1 MRTPIDPTP
10 VAVEEERCTSDGHT
24 TASLLPDDE
33 PYRRHAQA
41 VSTCGAGGSGWLGR
55 TSIPNTDSST
65 VRRERGGSFGIHTDS
80 SGPCVPK
87 IYTEFEQ
94 TALPT
99 NDDRYETPADR
110 ASDAHLLVAERAFGE
125 RGGRPERSATT
136 VSENARPDGEWED
149 VDDVSWTLLNV
160 DGIARAYRKTVHPI
174 LRADGLDPERDRP
187 THEWLRERDLRP
199 MLYALR
205 EYHDRTFVEFWE
217 GDLGYG
223 ETESDRTR
231 TADAGGSHD
240 WATDDRRTVEALE
253 SFLTSRRDRKGLA
266 ESSIR
271 TLRYRLDR
279 YVRAYSEANGTDDLV
294 TPVARGSDA
303 PAYEAVDACWAAFD
317 RLHAD
322 LDAGTTKRR
331 VHLAVSNWY
340 AHLVRRKRAALNPA
354 DGLDDEFDWSTA
366 DADDADTPCLSNAH
380 VRALHRAA
388 ETAEERLLVL
398 ALCAWGLRPG
408 EVARLHARQFVL
420 DPSDDEVPY
429 VEFEER
435 KNGPGQVSL
444 LYGLDELEERLG
456 AVSAVDSDAGG
467 GDGYLFL
474 SPHAS
479 RDHVS
484 RWTVWNRFGS
494 LADRAG
500 LPEEIDGVAPSPKM
514 GRRFWYD
521 AYASS
526 LDVVLESLD
535 EIAAEQG
542 SSSAD
547 VVLRNYLSDARARQ
561 LRREYMR
568 DRLADAF
575 E

>member
-1 MRTPIDPTP
+1 M
-10 VAVEEERCTSDGHT
+10 S
-24 TASLLPDDE
+24 
-33 PYRRHAQA
+33 
-41 VSTCGAGGSGWLGR
+41 
-55 TSIPNTDSST
+55 
-65 VRRERGGSFGIHTDS
+65 
-80 SGPCVPK
+80 
-87 IYTEFEQ
+87 
-94 TALPT
+94 
-99 NDDRYETPADR
+99 ET
-110 ASDAHLLVAERAFGE
+110 
-125 RGGRPERSATT
+125 
-136 VSENARPDGEWED
+136 RPDVEWD
-149 VDDVSWTLLNV
+149 GIDDVPWTLLDV
-160 DGIARAYRKTVHPI
+160 DGVARAYRDLVHPL
-174 LRADGLDPERDRP
+174 LRADGLAPECDRP
-187 THEWLRERDLRP
+187 THEWLREHDLRP

-205 EYHDRTFVEFWE
+205 EYHDRTFAEFWSR
-217 GDLGYG
+217 DLGHEATVDG
-223 ETESDRTR
+223 N
-231 TADAGGSHD
+231 GSAENAPNYD
-240 WATDDRRTVEALE
+240 WATDDERTIEALE
-253 SFLTSRRDRKGLA
+253 AFLASRRDRKSLA
-266 ESSIR
+266 ESSIE

-279 YVRAYSEANGTDDLV
+279 YVRAYREVNGTDDLV
-294 TPVARGSDA
+294 TPVARENDA
-303 PAYEAVDACWAAFD
+303 PPYEAVDACWAAFD

-331 VHLAVSNWY
+331 IHLAVSNWY
-340 AHLVRRKRAALNPA
+340 AHLVRRKRAALDPA

-366 DADDADTPCLSNAH
+366 DADDANTPCLSSEH
-380 VRALHRAA
+380 VHALYRAA
-388 ETAEERLLVL
+388 ETSEERLLVL

-420 DPSDDEVPY
+420 DPPGDEVAY
-429 VEFEER
+429 VEFRER

-444 LYGLDELEERLG
+444 LYGLDELEGRL
-456 AVSAVDSDAGG
+456 ASTSAAADA
-467 GDGYLFL
+467 DDREEYLFP

-494 LADRAG
+494 LAERAD
-500 LPEEIDGVAPSPKM
+500 LPDEIDGVAPSPKM

-547 VVLRNYLSDARARQ
+547 VVLRNYLSDARARE

-568 DRLADAF
+568 ERLADAF

>member
-1 MRTPIDPTP
+1 M
-10 VAVEEERCTSDGHT
+10 SH
-24 TASLLPDDE
+24 
-33 PYRRHAQA
+33 
-41 VSTCGAGGSGWLGR
+41 
-55 TSIPNTDSST
+55 
-65 VRRERGGSFGIHTDS
+65 
-80 SGPCVPK
+80 
-87 IYTEFEQ
+87 
-94 TALPT
+94 
-99 NDDRYETPADR
+99 
-110 ASDAHLLVAERAFGE
+110 
-125 RGGRPERSATT
+125 
-136 VSENARPDGEWED
+136 NARPDGEWED
-149 VDDVSWTLLNV
+149 VDDVPWTLLGV
-160 DGIARAYRKTVHPI
+160 DGIARAYRELVHPL
-174 LRADGLDPERDRP
+174 LRDDGLAPERDRP

-205 EYHDRTFVEFWE
+205 AYHDRTFSEFWSQ
-217 GDLGYG
+217 DLGHG
-223 ETESDRTR
+223 
-231 TADAGGSHD
+231 AAGDGGRPSGASHD
-240 WATDDRRTVEALE
+240 WATDDERTVEALE
-253 SFLTSRRDRKGLA
+253 SFLDSRRDRKGLA

-279 YVRAYSEANGTDDLV
+279 YVRAYRDVNGTGDLV

-303 PAYEAVDACWAAFD
+303 PPYEAVDACWAAFD
-317 RLHAD
+317 RLHDD

-331 VHLAVSNWY
+331 IHLAVSNWY
-340 AHLVRRKRAALNPA
+340 AHLVRRKRAALDPA

-366 DADDADTPCLSNAH
+366 DADDGGTPCLSSEH

-408 EVARLHARQFVL
+408 EVARLRARQFTL
-420 DPSDDEVPY
+420 DVSDDEVPY
-429 VEFEER
+429 VEFRER

-444 LYGLDELEERLG
+444 LYGHDELADRLG
-456 AVSAVDSDAGG
+456 SMRTADSDDRAA
-467 GDGYLFL
+467 YLFP

-479 RDHVS
+479 REHVS

-500 LPEEIDGVAPSPKM
+500 LPDEIDGVAPSPKL

-547 VVLRNYLSDARARQ
+547 VVLRNYLSDARARR

-568 DRLADAF
+568 ERLADAF